1 MVLDLS
7 GTGDEDLEEFTVMV
21 FRDKRMSIWLAVV
34 VVVVVYSDDPSSN
47 PAEACRFYSLSC
59 SKKYEKNNNRPILKH
74 EFVMIERD

>member
-34 VVVVVYSDDPSSN
+34 VVVVYSDDPSSN
-47 PAEACRFYSLSC
+47 PAEAGRFYSLSC